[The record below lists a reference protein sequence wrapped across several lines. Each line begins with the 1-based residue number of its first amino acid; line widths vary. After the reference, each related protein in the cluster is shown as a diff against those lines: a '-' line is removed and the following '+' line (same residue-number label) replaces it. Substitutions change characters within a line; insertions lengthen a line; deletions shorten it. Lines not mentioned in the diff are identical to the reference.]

1 MKSKIWLVIS
11 REYSMRVKKKGFII
25 TTLLFP
31 LLMAG
36 LMFAPALLQGMAKSK
51 VETITIYDPTGIVA
65 PEMIAQSNDQP
76 YQLAPEGVP
85 VDSLMAN
92 LNDYAPL
99 LVMSENVVEN
109 PSDILLLSEDFA
121 VDRMIV
127 IEDDAARAI
136 ETVRLKS
143 YDIDNLDEIIANIS
157 VDPSVRHLKI
167 DESGVIDNSD
177 AALGLIV
184 GIAMAFVLYMFI
196 LIYGQLVMQSIIEE
210 KNNRVLELIVT
221 SIKPRQLMLGK
232 LIGMGAVALTQVA
245 VWGLLIAAIVKFAL
259 PSILGET
266 VFTELEG
273 MMNGTLDLSTATT
286 SPQLLQSLAILSSL
300 GYIFQIFGYLMVY
313 LVGGFMFYA
322 AIYAAIGASVDN
334 AQDGAQLQSFAT
346 FPIIIALVLSMSV
359 AQAPDSPLAVWLSI
373 IPFTSP
379 MVMMMRL
386 QTATPIEMIS
396 SIALLYASAAFV
408 VWFAAKIYRIGIFMY
423 GKKPTVRDLIKWA
436 RYK

>member
-1 MKSKIWLVIS
+1 
-11 REYSMRVKKKGFII
+11 
-25 TTLLFP
+25 
-31 LLMAG
+31 
-36 LMFAPALLQGMAKSK
+36 
-51 VETITIYDPTGIVA
+51 VA

-76 YQLAPEGVP
+76 YQLAPEGIP

-245 VWGLLIAAIVKFAL
+245 VWGLLIAVIVKFAL

-273 MMNGTLDLSTATT
+273 MMNGTLDLSAATT

-386 QTATPIEMIS
+386 QTATPLEMIS

-408 VWFAAKIYRIGIFMY
+408 VWFAAKIYRVGIFMY
-423 GKKPTVRDLIKWA
+423 GKK
-436 RYK
+436 